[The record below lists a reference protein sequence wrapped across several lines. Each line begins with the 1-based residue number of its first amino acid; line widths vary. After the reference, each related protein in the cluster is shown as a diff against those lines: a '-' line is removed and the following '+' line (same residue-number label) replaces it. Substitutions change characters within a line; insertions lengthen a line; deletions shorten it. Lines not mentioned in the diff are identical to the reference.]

1 MKVFRSL
8 GIFLLALQFGT
19 GAAVSQTFTAGKWTA
34 ITNAPPTGVGHIML
48 LTDGSVLAIN
58 SGCDATGNWY
68 RLVPDKT
75 GSYLNG
81 KWSAAGT
88 LPAGYNPLYFS
99 SQVVPSGAV
108 VVLGGEYN
116 ACNSVWTNLGALYSP
131 WTNKWTSLAAPAG
144 WTTVGDAQS
153 TILPNGKMMQANC
166 CTTEEAILTLNA
178 GVPTWTSTGTGKAD
192 WNDEEGWT
200 MLPGG
205 KILTV
210 DTYVNGGC
218 CAEGFQIYNPSTGA
232 WTTPSGTT
240 TVNLVDP
247 SSSELGP
254 AALLPNGTVFAVGA
268 TTNNAVYT
276 ISTGKWATAPKFGST
291 LDTADGPAAV
301 LPDGNLLIDTSPGVF
316 NTGTKFFEW
325 DGSKLHSVSGPGSN
339 ASIDSS
345 YYGHMVVLPT
355 GQVMFTDFSST
366 VEVYTPAGTPCT
378 GCAPAVTTVA
388 ATLTHGSTNNVIKG
402 TQFNGVTQGAYYG
415 DDDQSFTNFPLVR
428 ITDSAGNVV
437 YCRTHGW
444 LGGVA
449 TGTKVVSS
457 EFDIPASIASGAASL
472 EVVANGIASAPV
484 AVTID

>member
-1 MKVFRSL
+1 
-8 GIFLLALQFGT
+8 
-19 GAAVSQTFTAGKWTA
+19 
-34 ITNAPPTGVGHIML
+34 
-48 LTDGSVLAIN
+48 
-58 SGCDATGNWY
+58 
-68 RLVPDKT
+68 
-75 GSYLNG
+75 
-81 KWSAAGT
+81 
-88 LPAGYNPLYFS
+88 
-99 SQVVPSGAV
+99 
-108 VVLGGEYN
+108 
-116 ACNSVWTNLGALYSP
+116 
-131 WTNKWTSLAAPAG
+131 
-144 WTTVGDAQS
+144 
-153 TILPNGKMMQANC
+153 
-166 CTTEEAILTLNA
+166 
-178 GVPTWTSTGTGKAD
+178 
-192 WNDEEGWT
+192 

-254 AALLPNGTVFAVGA
+254 AALLPNGTVFSVGA
-268 TTNNAVYT
+268 TTNNAIYT
-276 ISTGKWATAPKFGST
+276 ISTGKWANAPKFGSS

-325 DGSKLHSVSGPGSN
+325 DGSKLHSVSGPGAN

-355 GQVMFTDFSST
+355 GQVMFTDFSAT
-366 VEVYTPAGTPCT
+366 VEIYTPAGAPCT
-378 GCAPAVTTVA
+378 GCAPTVTSVA

-402 TQFNGVTQGAYYG
+402 TQFNGVTQGSYYG
-415 DDDQSFTNFPLVR
+415 DDDQSFSNFPLVR
-428 ITDSAGNVV
+428 ITDSTGKVV

-449 TGTKVVSS
+449 TGTKIVSS
-457 EFDIPASIASGAASL
+457 EFDIPAGIAAGAASL
-472 EVVANGIASAPV
+472 VVVANGIASDPV
-484 AVTID
+484 TVTID

>member
-34 ITNAPPTGVGHIML
+34 ITNTPPTGVGHIML

-81 KWSAAGT
+81 KWSAAGP

-178 GVPTWTSTGTGKAD
+178 GVPTWTSTGTG
-192 WNDEEGWT
+192 
-200 MLPGG
+200 
-205 KILTV
+205 
-210 DTYVNGGC
+210 
-218 CAEGFQIYNPSTGA
+218 
-232 WTTPSGTT
+232 
-240 TVNLVDP
+240 
-247 SSSELGP
+247 
-254 AALLPNGTVFAVGA
+254 
-268 TTNNAVYT
+268 
-276 ISTGKWATAPKFGST
+276 
-291 LDTADGPAAV
+291 
-301 LPDGNLLIDTSPGVF
+301 
-316 NTGTKFFEW
+316 
-325 DGSKLHSVSGPGSN
+325 
-339 ASIDSS
+339 
-345 YYGHMVVLPT
+345 
-355 GQVMFTDFSST
+355 
-366 VEVYTPAGTPCT
+366 
-378 GCAPAVTTVA
+378 
-388 ATLTHGSTNNVIKG
+388 
-402 TQFNGVTQGAYYG
+402 
-415 DDDQSFTNFPLVR
+415 
-428 ITDSAGNVV
+428 
-437 YCRTHGW
+437 
-444 LGGVA
+444 
-449 TGTKVVSS
+449 
-457 EFDIPASIASGAASL
+457 
-472 EVVANGIASAPV
+472 
-484 AVTID
+484 